1 MCLLLRI
8 WKYNQLS
15 DKANNDDDKA
25 TEAEKDNEQIINI
38 IDDKENTV
46 NHKND
51 ITKRNSIDR
60 ISEERYKNK

>member
-1 MCLLLRI
+1 LCLLLRI